1 MNTRSD
7 TRLEKR
13 PNVEQTSTNI
23 YPSFSKQGNKT
34 THTNENLYCSKVI
47 FKLDPK
53 MHFIISTQTVPHSI
67 IKKMRY
73 IWNVDI
79 WKTIRSIILPLVCLL
94 IMKYLYEYMNVE

>member
-47 FKLDPK
+47 FELDPK
-53 MHFIISTQTVPHSI
+53 MHFIISTQTVPHRI
-67 IKKMRY
+67 NFKDELYVECRY
-73 IWNVDI
+73 LQNYAMYSYSLWNI
-79 WKTIRSIILPLVCLL
+79 CMNIL
-94 IMKYLYEYMNVE
+94 M

>member
-47 FKLDPK
+47 FELDPK
-53 MHFIISTQTVPHSI
+53 MHFIISTQTVPHRI
-67 IKKMRY
+67 IEKMRY
-73 IWNVDI
+73 IWNVGI
-79 WKTIRSIILPLVCLL
+79 CKTIRGILPIVFLL
-94 IMKYLYEYMNVE
+94 IMEYLYEYMNVG

>member
-47 FKLDPK
+47 FELDPK
-53 MHFIISTQTVPHSI
+53 MHFIISTQTVPHRI

-79 WKTIRSIILPLVCLL
+79 CKTIRGIILPIVFLL
-94 IMKYLYEYMNVE
+94 IMEHLYEYMNVG

>member
-47 FKLDPK
+47 FELDPK
-53 MHFIISTQTVPHSI
+53 IHFIISTHRI

-79 WKTIRSIILPLVCLL
+79 CKTIRGTHYAI
-94 IMKYLYEYMNVE
+94 YNLY

>member
-53 MHFIISTQTVPHSI
+53 MHFIISTQTVPHRI
-67 IKKMRY
+67 IEKMRY
-73 IWNVDI
+73 IWNVG
-79 WKTIRSIILPLVCLL
+79 KTAVKYNLTNCILTHYGIFV
-94 IMKYLYEYMNVE
+94 